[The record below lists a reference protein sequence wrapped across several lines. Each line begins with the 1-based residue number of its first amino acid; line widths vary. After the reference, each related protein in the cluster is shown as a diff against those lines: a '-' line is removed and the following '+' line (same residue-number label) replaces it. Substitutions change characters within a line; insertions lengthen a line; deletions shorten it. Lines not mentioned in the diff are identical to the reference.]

1 MEFGGGQLDHH
12 LEFLESPAD
21 FMFRMV
27 NIIDCIQ
34 RSIALVIAPSH
45 HPRGNLC
52 LRTTPSTELLT
63 ASATSRICL
72 LRRRRRVLAMN
83 LPGLPRI
90 ARLSALPPRWP
101 LPICLL
107 PPF

>member
-21 FMFRMV
+21 FMFRSI

-34 RSIALVIAPSH
+34 RSIALVIAPSY

-52 LRTTPSTELLT
+52 LRTTPSTALLT
-63 ASATSRICL
+63 ASATSRTCSL
-72 LRRRRRVLAMN
+72 KRRPHALAMN
-83 LPGLPRI
+83 WLGLPRGV
-90 ARLSALPPRWP
+90 RSSGLPPRWP
-101 LPICLL
+101 LRIC
-107 PPF
+107 